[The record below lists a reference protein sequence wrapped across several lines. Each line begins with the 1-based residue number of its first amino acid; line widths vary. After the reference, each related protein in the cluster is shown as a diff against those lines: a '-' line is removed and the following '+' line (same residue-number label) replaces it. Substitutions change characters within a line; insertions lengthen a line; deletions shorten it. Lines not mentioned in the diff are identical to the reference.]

1 MIGSAKL
8 ALEQG
13 ITPAY
18 IAVGIAAG
26 VRRFIDESSD
36 LEQSEECAAEV
47 LFNVSKLSPEEELT
61 KLIMDMYRLFLNKKT
76 LAEIRVVAD
85 KVKEASLKSII

>member
-1 MIGSAKL
+1 MVNVL
-8 ALEQG
+8 
-13 ITPAY
+13 
-18 IAVGIAAG
+18 V
-26 VRRFIDESSD
+26 SSD

-47 LFNVSKLSPEEELT
+47 LFNVYKLSPEEELT

-85 KVKEASLKSII
+85 KVKEASLKRII